1 MRNELDQK
9 PVVSVEG
16 DHLYLIE
23 GRGEYAGGP
32 RLETPEKIDASRE
45 RCDDDNVNAVT
56 TSAVTTPPSATT
68 SAETN
73 ADAPVQKA
81 MNKGPWSKEEEQ
93 RAVVAA
99 NECESKYGAVPFI
112 AEHVGTRN
120 AGQVSAWLKTHGKKL
135 QDIPQYLKQT
145 RAYEKVNIDVDSS
158 DERRK
163 VLAERQNLK
172 RRAVG
177 ADGKTGYERFNE
189 ARRTVVGAD
198 GKTGYERHNEARR
211 AVGADGKT
219 GNERRVEVS
228 RTVVGKGGKTGY
240 ERHNEARRAVGA
252 DGKTGN
258 ERCVEVSR
266 TVVGK
271 GGKTGYERHNE
282 ARRAKHA
289 EEVTITTKEG
299 ETLDKVT
306 IARGGEIEPK
316 RSDADISFASEAWVK
331 AALAGMEEM
340 SKVGKP
346 VASVGIQATALHR
359 ASDEGRSLLRR
370 ENVRGLLADRGLV
383 PCGVHLMTFDFNF
396 RARGETCLRLEKAI
410 QQRFI
415 VMRDAGEVHLLFN
428 YAGMG
433 TLRCNI
439 TGINQTVTVSF
450 ACDKRCGSEDIE
462 RVLASFDAVL
472 RSEENAH
479 LGLRA
484 KVAENAE
491 HDGAE
496 GVVAMLETI
505 LRDKNVPMALVIEF
519 FYIHYNKDL
528 RYKRGVGLRQ
538 QMALRVIEKR
548 GWGTVKG

>member
-177 ADGKTGYERFNE
+177 ADGKTG
-189 ARRTVVGAD
+189 
-198 GKTGYERHNEARR
+198 
-211 AVGADGKT
+211 
-219 GNERRVEVS
+219 
-228 RTVVGKGGKTGY
+228 
-240 ERHNEARRAVGA
+240 
-252 DGKTGN
+252 N

-289 EEVTITTKEG
+289 EEVTITTNEG

-316 RSDADISFASEAWVK
+316 RSDADISFAAEACVK
-331 AALAGMEEM
+331 ATLAGMEEM

-370 ENVRGLLADRGLV
+370 ENVRGLLAELGLL
-383 PCGVHLMTFDFNF
+383 PSGVHLMTFDFNF

-428 YAGMG
+428 YAGRG

-450 ACDKRCGSEDIE
+450 ACDKRCGSEDVE

-472 RSEENAH
+472 GSEENAH

-528 RYKRGVGLRQ
+528 RYKTVGLRQ

>member
-1 MRNELDQK
+1 MRNEFDQK

-23 GRGEYAGGP
+23 GRGEYAGGT
-32 RLETPEKIDASRE
+32 RLETPEKIDAVRE

-56 TSAVTTPPSATT
+56 TSAVTTSPSATT

-81 MNKGPWSKEEEQ
+81 MNKGPWSEEEEQ

-99 NECESKYGAVPFI
+99 NECKSKYGAGPFI
-112 AEHVGTRN
+112 AKRVGTRN
-120 AGQVSAWLKTHGKKL
+120 AEQVREWLKTHGKEF

-145 RAYEKVNIDVDSS
+145 RAYEKLNIDVDSS

-163 VLAERQNLK
+163 VHAVRQNLK

-177 ADGKTGYERFNE
+177 ADGKTGNQRCVE

-211 AVGADGKT
+211 A
-219 GNERRVEVS
+219 
-228 RTVVGKGGKTGY
+228 
-240 ERHNEARRAVGA
+240 
-252 DGKTGN
+252 
-258 ERCVEVSR
+258 
-266 TVVGK
+266 
-271 GGKTGYERHNE
+271 
-282 ARRAKHA
+282 KHA
-289 EEVTITTKEG
+289 EEVTITTNEG

-316 RSDADISFASEAWVK
+316 RSDADISFAAEACVK
-331 AALAGMEEM
+331 ATLAGMEEM

-370 ENVRGLLADRGLV
+370 ENVRGLLAELGLL
-383 PCGVHLMTFDFNF
+383 PSGVHLMTFDFNF

-428 YAGMG
+428 YAGRG

-450 ACDKRCGSEDIE
+450 ACDKRCGSEDVE

-472 RSEENAH
+472 GSEENAH

-528 RYKRGVGLRQ
+528 RYKTVGLRQ

>member
-1 MRNELDQK
+1 MTPKISFEELLVRNQFDQK

-23 GRGEYAGGP
+23 GRGEYAGGT
-32 RLETPEKIDASRE
+32 RLETPEKIDAVRE

-81 MNKGPWSKEEEQ
+81 MNKGPWSEEEEQ

-99 NECESKYGAVPFI
+99 NECKSKYGAGPFI
-112 AEHVGTRN
+112 AKRVGTRN
-120 AGQVSAWLKTHGKKL
+120 AEQVREWLKTHGKEF

-145 RAYEKVNIDVDSS
+145 RAYEKLNIDVDSS

-163 VLAERQNLK
+163 VHAERQNLK

-177 ADGKTGYERFNE
+177 ADGKTGNERRAE

-198 GKTGYERHNEARR
+198 
-211 AVGADGKT
+211 
-219 GNERRVEVS
+219 
-228 RTVVGKGGKTGY
+228 
-240 ERHNEARRAVGA
+240 
-252 DGKTGN
+252 
-258 ERCVEVSR
+258 
-266 TVVGK
+266 
-271 GGKTGYERHNE
+271 GKTGYERHNE

-316 RSDADISFASEAWVK
+316 RSDADISFAAEAWVK
-331 AALAGMEEM
+331 ATLAGMEEM
-340 SKVGKP
+340 SKVGK

-359 ASDEGRSLLRR
+359 ASDEGCDLLRR
-370 ENVRGLLADRGLV
+370 ENVRGLLAERGLL
-383 PCGVHLMTFDFNF
+383 PGGVHLMTFDFNF
-396 RARGETCLRLEKAI
+396 RARGETCLRLEKAV

-428 YAGMG
+428 YAGRG

-450 ACDKRCGSEDIE
+450 ACDKRCGSITKEDIE

-472 RSEENAH
+472 GSEENAH

-484 KVAENAE
+484 KVAVNAE

-528 RYKRGVGLRQ
+528 RYKRVGLRQ

>member
-1 MRNELDQK
+1 MTPKISFEELLVRNELDQK

-16 DHLYLIE
+16 DQLYLIE
-23 GRGEYAGGP
+23 GRGEYAGGT
-32 RLETPEKIDASRE
+32 RLETPEKIDAVRE

-81 MNKGPWSKEEEQ
+81 MNKGSWSEEEKQ
-93 RAVVAA
+93 RAVAAA
-99 NECESKYGAVPFI
+99 NEFKSKSKYGAYTFI

-120 AGQVSAWLKTHGKKL
+120 AEQVRAWLNTHGKKL

-145 RAYEKVNIDVDSS
+145 RAYEKLNIDVDSS

-163 VLAERQNLK
+163 VHAGRQNLK

-177 ADGKTGYERFNE
+177 ADGKTGNERRAE

-198 GKTGYERHNEARR
+198 GKTENERANEARR

-219 GNERRVEVS
+219 GNERRVEAR
-228 RTVVGKGGKTGY
+228 RTVVGADGKTEN
-240 ERHNEARRAVGA
+240 ERGNEARRAVGGAVGA
-252 DGKTGN
+252 D
-258 ERCVEVSR
+258 
-266 TVVGK
+266 
-271 GGKTGYERHNE
+271 GKTGYERHNE

-316 RSDADISFASEAWVK
+316 RSDADISFAAEAWVK

-340 SKVGKP
+340 SKVGK

-359 ASDEGRSLLRR
+359 ASDEGCNLLHR
-370 ENVRGLLADRGLV
+370 ENVRELLAERGLL
-383 PCGVHLMTFDFNF
+383 PSGVHLATFDFNF
-396 RARGETCLRLEKAI
+396 RARGETCLRLEKAV

-428 YAGMG
+428 YAGRG

-450 ACDKRCGSEDIE
+450 ACDKRCGSITKEDIE

-472 RSEENAH
+472 GSEENAH

-484 KVAENAE
+484 KVAVNAE

-528 RYKRGVGLRQ
+528 RYKTVGLRQ

>member
-23 GRGEYAGGP
+23 GRGEYAGGT

-163 VLAERQNLK
+163 VHAGRQNLK

-177 ADGKTGYERFNE
+177 ADGKTGNERRAE

-198 GKTGYERHNEARR
+198 
-211 AVGADGKT
+211 
-219 GNERRVEVS
+219 
-228 RTVVGKGGKTGY
+228 
-240 ERHNEARRAVGA
+240 
-252 DGKTGN
+252 
-258 ERCVEVSR
+258 
-266 TVVGK
+266 
-271 GGKTGYERHNE
+271 GKTGYERHNE

-316 RSDADISFASEAWVK
+316 RSDADISFAAGAWVK
-331 AALAGMEEM
+331 AALAGIEEL

-370 ENVRGLLADRGLV
+370 ENVRGLLAERRLLPG
-383 PCGVHLMTFDFNF
+383 GVHLVTFDFNF

-450 ACDKRCGSEDIE
+450 ACDKRCGSITKEDIE

-472 RSEENAH
+472 GSEENAH

-484 KVAENAE
+484 KVAVNAE

>member
-1 MRNELDQK
+1 MTPKISFEELLVRNQFDQK

-23 GRGEYAGGP
+23 GRGEYAGGT
-32 RLETPEKIDASRE
+32 RLETPEKIDAVRE

-81 MNKGPWSKEEEQ
+81 MNKGPWSEEEEQ

-99 NECESKYGAVPFI
+99 NECKSKYGAVPFI

-120 AGQVSAWLKTHGKKL
+120 AGQVSEWLKTHGKKL

-145 RAYEKVNIDVDSS
+145 RAYEKLNIDVDSS

-163 VLAERQNLK
+163 VHAERQNLK

-177 ADGKTGYERFNE
+177 ADGKTGNQRCVE

-198 GKTGYERHNEARR
+198 GKTGN
-211 AVGADGKT
+211 
-219 GNERRVEVS
+219 
-228 RTVVGKGGKTGY
+228 
-240 ERHNEARRAVGA
+240 
-252 DGKTGN
+252 
-258 ERCVEVSR
+258 
-266 TVVGK
+266 
-271 GGKTGYERHNE
+271 ERHNE
-282 ARRAKHA
+282 ARRAKYA

-316 RSDADISFASEAWVK
+316 RSDADISFAAEAWVK

-340 SKVGKP
+340 SKVGK

-359 ASDEGRSLLRR
+359 ASDEGCALLRR
-370 ENVRGLLADRGLV
+370 ENVRGLLAERGLL
-383 PCGVHLMTFDFNF
+383 PGGVHLMTFDFNF
-396 RARGETCLRLEKAI
+396 RARGETCLRLEKAV

-428 YAGMG
+428 YAGRG

-450 ACDKRCGSEDIE
+450 ACDKRCGSITKEDIE

-472 RSEENAH
+472 GSEENAH

-484 KVAENAE
+484 KVAVNAE

-528 RYKRGVGLRQ
+528 RYKRVGLRQ

>member
-1 MRNELDQK
+1 MPPKISFEGLLVRNELDQK

-163 VLAERQNLK
+163 VHAGRQNLK

-177 ADGKTGYERFNE
+177 ADGKTGNERRAE

-198 GKTGYERHNEARR
+198 GKTE
-211 AVGADGKT
+211 
-219 GNERRVEVS
+219 
-228 RTVVGKGGKTGY
+228 
-240 ERHNEARRAVGA
+240 
-252 DGKTGN
+252 
-258 ERCVEVSR
+258 
-266 TVVGK
+266 
-271 GGKTGYERHNE
+271 
-282 ARRAKHA
+282 
-289 EEVTITTKEG
+289 
-299 ETLDKVT
+299 
-306 IARGGEIEPK
+306 
-316 RSDADISFASEAWVK
+316 
-331 AALAGMEEM
+331 
-340 SKVGKP
+340 
-346 VASVGIQATALHR
+346 Q
-359 ASDEGRSLLRR
+359 
-370 ENVRGLLADRGLV
+370 
-383 PCGVHLMTFDFNF
+383 
-396 RARGETCLRLEKAI
+396 RARITK
-410 QQRFI
+410 
-415 VMRDAGEVHLLFN
+415 RDARW
-428 YAGMG
+428 ARMG
-433 TLRCNI
+433 RPATNAVSKRDARWWARMRKDRA
-439 TGINQTVTVSF
+439 TSAVTKRDARWARMGRPATNAVS
-450 ACDKRCGSEDIE
+450 K
-462 RVLASFDAVL
+462 
-472 RSEENAH
+472 
-479 LGLRA
+479 
-484 KVAENAE
+484 
-491 HDGAE
+491 
-496 GVVAMLETI
+496 
-505 LRDKNVPMALVIEF
+505 
-519 FYIHYNKDL
+519 
-528 RYKRGVGLRQ
+528 
-538 QMALRVIEKR
+538 
-548 GWGTVKG
+548 

>member
-1 MRNELDQK
+1 MTPKISFEELLVRNQFDQK

-23 GRGEYAGGP
+23 GRGEYAGGT
-32 RLETPEKIDASRE
+32 RLETPEKIDAVRE

-81 MNKGPWSKEEEQ
+81 MNKGPWSEEEEQ

-99 NECESKYGAVPFI
+99 NECKSKYGAVPFI

-120 AGQVSAWLKTHGKKL
+120 AGQVSEWLKTHGKKL

-163 VLAERQNLK
+163 VHAERRVLK

-177 ADGKTGYERFNE
+177 ADGKTGNERRAE

-240 ERHNEARRAVGA
+240 ERHNEARRA
-252 DGKTGN
+252 
-258 ERCVEVSR
+258 
-266 TVVGK
+266 
-271 GGKTGYERHNE
+271 
-282 ARRAKHA
+282 KHA

-299 ETLDKVT
+299 ETLNKVT

-316 RSDADISFASEAWVK
+316 RSDADISFAAEAWVK

-359 ASDEGRSLLRR
+359 ASDEGCDLLRR
-370 ENVRGLLADRGLV
+370 ENVRGLLAERGLL
-383 PCGVHLMTFDFNF
+383 PGGVHLMTFDFNF
-396 RARGETCLRLEKAI
+396 RARGETCLRLEKAV

-428 YAGMG
+428 YAGRG

-450 ACDKRCGSEDIE
+450 ACDKRCGSITKEDIE

-472 RSEENAH
+472 GSEENAH

-484 KVAENAE
+484 KVAVNAE

-528 RYKRGVGLRQ
+528 RYKRVGLRQ

>member
-1 MRNELDQK
+1 VRNEFDQK

-23 GRGEYAGGP
+23 GRGEYAGGT
-32 RLETPEKIDASRE
+32 RLETPEKIDAVRE

-56 TSAVTTPPSATT
+56 TSAVTTSPSATT

-81 MNKGPWSKEEEQ
+81 MNKGPWSEEEEQ

-99 NECESKYGAVPFI
+99 NECKSKYGAGPFI
-112 AEHVGTRN
+112 AKRVGTRN
-120 AGQVSAWLKTHGKKL
+120 AEQVREWLKTHGKEF

-145 RAYEKVNIDVDSS
+145 RAYEKLNIDVDSS

-163 VLAERQNLK
+163 VHAVRQNLK

-177 ADGKTGYERFNE
+177 ADGKTGNQRCVE

-211 AVGADGKT
+211 A
-219 GNERRVEVS
+219 
-228 RTVVGKGGKTGY
+228 
-240 ERHNEARRAVGA
+240 
-252 DGKTGN
+252 
-258 ERCVEVSR
+258 
-266 TVVGK
+266 
-271 GGKTGYERHNE
+271 
-282 ARRAKHA
+282 KHA
-289 EEVTITTKEG
+289 EEVTITTNEG

-316 RSDADISFASEAWVK
+316 RSDADISFAAEACVK
-331 AALAGMEEM
+331 ATLAGMEEM

-370 ENVRGLLADRGLV
+370 ENVRGLLAELGLL
-383 PCGVHLMTFDFNF
+383 PSGVHLMTFDFNF

-428 YAGMG
+428 YAGRG

-450 ACDKRCGSEDIE
+450 ACDKRCGSEDVE

-472 RSEENAH
+472 GSEENAH

-528 RYKRGVGLRQ
+528 RYKTVGLRQ

>member
-1 MRNELDQK
+1 LDQK

-23 GRGEYAGGP
+23 GRGEYAGGT
-32 RLETPEKIDASRE
+32 RLETPEKIDAFRE

-81 MNKGPWSKEEEQ
+81 MNKGAWSEEEKQ
-93 RAVVAA
+93 RAVAAA
-99 NECESKYGAVPFI
+99 NECKSKYGALPFI

-120 AGQVSAWLKTHGKKL
+120 AEQVREWLKTHGKKL

-145 RAYEKVNIDVDSS
+145 RAYEKLNIDVDSS

-163 VLAERQNLK
+163 VHAGRQNLK

-177 ADGKTGYERFNE
+177 ADGKTGN
-189 ARRTVVGAD
+189 
-198 GKTGYERHNEARR
+198 
-211 AVGADGKT
+211 
-219 GNERRVEVS
+219 
-228 RTVVGKGGKTGY
+228 
-240 ERHNEARRAVGA
+240 
-252 DGKTGN
+252 
-258 ERCVEVSR
+258 
-266 TVVGK
+266 
-271 GGKTGYERHNE
+271 ERHNE

-299 ETLDKVT
+299 ETLNKVT

-316 RSDADISFASEAWVK
+316 RSDADISFAAEAWVK
-331 AALAGMEEM
+331 ATLAGMEEM
-340 SKVGKP
+340 SKVGK

-359 ASDEGRSLLRR
+359 ASDEGCDLLRR
-370 ENVRGLLADRGLV
+370 ENVRGLLAERRLLPG
-383 PCGVHLMTFDFNF
+383 GVHLVTFDFNF
-396 RARGETCLRLEKAI
+396 RARGETCLRLEKAV

-428 YAGMG
+428 YAGRG

-450 ACDKRCGSEDIE
+450 ACDKRCGSITEEDIE

-472 RSEENAH
+472 GSEENAH

-484 KVAENAE
+484 KVAVNAE

-528 RYKRGVGLRQ
+528 RYKRVGLRQ